1 MDKIVISLGGSVLVP
16 DEGDARYL
24 SKLAWLLTEMSKEY
38 QICVV
43 CGGGRIARYYI
54 STGRELDFTEDEL
67 DNLGIAVT
75 RLNATMLLLALG
87 DEVFPAMPRSE
98 EEAARLIEDGGM
110 IVMGG
115 TTPSHTTDAVA
126 ARVAELVKAK
136 RIVNATSVD
145 AAYSADPKKFADAE
159 RYVNMTPR
167 QLYDLVNKGV
177 HEAGPSDV
185 FDRLGAE
192 IAMRAGIPIY
202 IVNGRDLEE
211 MENAIKGKVVKGTV
225 VKD

>member
-1 MDKIVISLGGSVLVP
+1 MDKVVISLGGSVLVP
-16 DEGDARYL
+16 DERDAQYL
-24 SKLAWLLTEMSKEY
+24 SRLSWLLTEMSKEF

-54 STGRELDFTEDEL
+54 STGRELDFTKDEL

-87 DEVFPAMPRSE
+87 DEVAPVMPRSE
-98 EEAARLIEDGGM
+98 EEAAKLIEDGGM

-115 TTPSHTTDAVA
+115 TTTGHTTDAVA

-145 AAYSADPKKFADAE
+145 AAYSADPKKFPDAE
-159 RYVNMTPR
+159 RYASMTLR
-167 QLYDLVNKGV
+167 QLYDLVDKGV
-177 HEAGPSDV
+177 HEAGPSNV
-185 FDRLGAE
+185 FDRLGVE

-202 IVNGRDLEE
+202 IIDGRDLDE
-211 MENAIKGKVVKGTV
+211 MENAIRGKDIKGTTV
-225 VKD
+225 TT

>member
-1 MDKIVISLGGSVLVP
+1 MDKVVISLGGSVLVP
-16 DEGDARYL
+16 DERDAQYL
-24 SKLAWLLTEMSKEY
+24 SRLSWLLTEMSKEF

-54 STGRELDFTEDEL
+54 STGRELDFTKDEL

-87 DEVFPAMPRSE
+87 DEVAPAMPRSE
-98 EEAARLIEDGGM
+98 EEAAKLIEDGGM

-115 TTPSHTTDAVA
+115 TTTGHTTDAVA

-145 AAYSADPKKFADAE
+145 AAYSADPKKFPDAE
-159 RYVNMTPR
+159 RYASMTLR
-167 QLYDLVNKGV
+167 QLYDLVDKGV
-177 HEAGPSDV
+177 HEAGPSNV
-185 FDRLGAE
+185 FDRLGVE

-202 IVNGRDLEE
+202 IIDGRDLDE
-211 MENAIKGKVVKGTV
+211 MENAIRGKDIKGTTV
-225 VKD
+225 TA

>member
-1 MDKIVISLGGSVLVP
+1 MDKVVISLGGSVLIP
-16 DEGDARYL
+16 DEGDAHYIG
-24 SKLAWLLTEMSKEY
+24 KLAWLLAEMSKEY

-43 CGGGRIARYYI
+43 CGGGRVARYYI
-54 STGRELDFTEDEL
+54 STGRELGFTKEEL

-87 DEVFPAMPRSE
+87 DEVVPAMPRSE
-98 EEAARLIEDGGM
+98 EEAARLMEDGGI

-115 TTPSHTTDAVA
+115 TTPGHTTDAVA
-126 ARVAELVKAK
+126 ARVAELAKAK

-145 AAYSADPKKFADAE
+145 AAYSADPKKFPDAE
-159 RYVNMTPR
+159 RYVSLTLK
-167 QLYDLVNKGV
+167 QLHDLMNKGV
-177 HEAGPSDV
+177 HEAGPSNV

-202 IVNGRDLEE
+202 IINGRDLGE
-211 MENAIKGKVVKGTV
+211 MENAIKGKDIRGTV
-225 VKD
+225 AKG

>member
-1 MDKIVISLGGSVLVP
+1 MDKVVISLGGSVLVP
-16 DEGDARYL
+16 DEGDAHYL
-24 SKLAWLLTEMSKEY
+24 RKLAWLLTEMSKEH

-54 STGRELDFTEDEL
+54 STGRELEFTKEEL

-87 DEVFPAMPRSE
+87 DEVVPAIPRGE

-115 TTPSHTTDAVA
+115 TTPGHTTDAVA

-145 AAYSADPKKFADAE
+145 AAYSADPKKFPDAE
-159 RYVNMTPR
+159 RYASMTLR
-167 QLYDLVNKGV
+167 QLCDLVNKGV
-177 HEAGPSDV
+177 HEAGPSNV

-202 IVNGRDLEE
+202 IVNGRNLEE
-211 MENAIKGKVVKGTV
+211 MENAIRGKDVKGTI

>member
-1 MDKIVISLGGSVLVP
+1 MDKVVISLGGSVLVP
-16 DEGDARYL
+16 DERDAQYL
-24 SKLAWLLTEMSKEY
+24 SRLSWLLTEMSKEF

-54 STGRELDFTEDEL
+54 STGRELDFTKDEL

-87 DEVFPAMPRSE
+87 DEVAPVMPRSE
-98 EEAARLIEDGGM
+98 EEAAKLIEDGGM

-115 TTPSHTTDAVA
+115 TTTGHTTDAVA

-145 AAYSADPKKFADAE
+145 AAYSADPKKFPDAE
-159 RYVNMTPR
+159 RYASMTLR
-167 QLYDLVNKGV
+167 KLYDLVNKGV
-177 HEAGPSDV
+177 HEAGPSNV
-185 FDRLGAE
+185 FDRLGVE

-202 IVNGRDLEE
+202 IIDGRDLDE
-211 MENAIKGKVVKGTV
+211 MENAIRGKDIKGTTV
-225 VKD
+225 TA

>member
-16 DEGDARYL
+16 DEGDAKYL
-24 SKLAWLLTEMSKEY
+24 RKLAWLLIEMSKEF
-38 QICVV
+38 QICIV

-54 STGRELDFTEDEL
+54 STGRELDFRKEEL

-87 DEVFPAMPRSE
+87 DDAMPAMPRSE
-98 EEAARLIEDGGM
+98 EEAARLIEDGGI

-115 TTPSHTTDAVA
+115 TTTGHTTDAVA
-126 ARVAELVKAK
+126 ARVAELIKAK

-145 AAYSADPKKFADAE
+145 AAYSADPKEFPDAR
-159 RYVNMTPR
+159 RYASMTLK
-167 QLYDLVNKGV
+167 QLYDLVDKGV
-177 HEAGPSDV
+177 HEAGPSTV

-192 IAMRAGIPIY
+192 IALRAGIPIY
-202 IVNGRDLEE
+202 IINGRDLDE
-211 MENAIKGKVVKGTV
+211 MENAIIGKDIKGTIVKG
-225 VKD
+225 

>member
-67 DNLGIAVT
+67 DNLGIVVT

-145 AAYSADPKKFADAE
+145 AAYSADPKRFADAE
-159 RYVNMTPR
+159 RYANMTPR
-167 QLYDLVNKGV
+167 QLHDLVNKGV